1 MDNSRNMILAIVLSA
16 AVLFGWSFISE
27 QIAPTATEPS
37 TEFVDGEQVVLPN
50 PEADPAGPDTDAPE
64 AVRELSDVLSE
75 SQGDRVA
82 IDTPRLQGSINLR
95 GARIDDLTLT
105 DYRETIDENSPP
117 IRLLSPDGAEGAYY
131 AHFGWA
137 AGDIETPDGDTLW
150 EASGDTLAPG
160 TPVTLQ
166 WRNGTGQRF
175 EIILEVDENF
185 LFSVAQRVSNIS
197 DDPVSAQP
205 YSLVTRTGESPDP
218 DTWLIHTGPT
228 GFWNDDLNHIDFDD
242 VREAGTAG
250 ERFSIANGW
259 LGFNDKYW
267 LTALAPASGQSV
279 EAAFIPLS
287 NDRYQAVFTSPA
299 NIIQAGRAITTR
311 TNFFAGAKEVLLLE
325 DYETENGINQID
337 LAVDWGWFYWFEL
350 PIFYLLHWLFNTI
363 GNFGVAIIC
372 MTFIVRGLMFPIA
385 QKQFSSMAGMRALQP
400 KMKDLQ
406 ERYKDDKQKM
416 QQEILALYQRE
427 KVNPF
432 GGCLPIFLQIPIF
445 YALYKVLM
453 LSVEMRHE
461 PFALWLQDLSAPDPL
476 TPVNLFGLLSFTP
489 PQFMAIGI
497 LPILLGFTMWLQFKL
512 NPAQMDPTQQRI
524 FMIMP
529 WVLMVIMA
537 PFAAGLQLYWVTS
550 NILTIAQQKW
560 LYSRDPRLKEQAKA
574 AQPAE

>member
-1 MDNSRNMILAIVLSA
+1 MDNTRNMILAIVLSA
-16 AVLFGWSFISE
+16 AVLFGWSFLSE

-50 PEADPAGPDTDAPE
+50 PDASPAADTPV
-64 AVRELSDVLSE
+64 AVRELSKVLSE
-75 SQGDRVA
+75 SRGNRVL
-82 IDTPRLQGSINLR
+82 IETPRLNGSINLR
-95 GARIDDLTLT
+95 GARIDDLVLE
-105 DYRETIDENSPP
+105 DYRETIAEDSPP
-117 IRLLSPDGAEGAYY
+117 IRMLTPEGAEGAHY

-137 AGDIETPDGDTLW
+137 AGDIDTPDGDTLW
-150 EASGDTLAPG
+150 QASSDRLSPG
-160 TPVTLQ
+160 NPVTLQ
-166 WRNGTGQRF
+166 WRNGSGQLF

-185 LFSVAQRVSNIS
+185 LFSVAQRVSNTG
-197 DDPVSAQP
+197 DGPVSAQP
-205 YSLVTRTGESPDP
+205 YSLVTRAGVSPDP

-228 GFWNDDLNHIDFDD
+228 GVWNDDLNHIDFDD
-242 VREAGTAG
+242 VRDAGTNG
-250 ERFSIANGW
+250 ERFSIADGW

-267 LTALAPASGQSV
+267 LTALAPASGHNV

-287 NDRYQAVFTSPA
+287 DDRYQAVFTSPA

-311 TNFFAGAKEVLLLE
+311 TSFFAGAKEVILLE
-325 DYETENGINQID
+325 QYDEAGFNQID
-337 LAVDWGWFYWFEL
+337 LSVDWGWFYWFEL
-350 PIFYLLHWLFNTI
+350 PIFYLLHWLFSTI

-385 QKQFSSMAGMRALQP
+385 QKQFASMAGMRAVQP
-400 KMKDLQ
+400 KMKEVQ

-416 QQEILALYQRE
+416 QQEILSLYKRE

-445 YALYKVLM
+445 FALYKVLM

-461 PFALWLQDLSAPDPL
+461 PFILWLRDLSAPDPL
-476 TPVNLFGLLSFTP
+476 TPVNLFGLLAFTP

-497 LPILLGFTMWLQFKL
+497 LPILLGISMWLQFKL
-512 NPAQMDPTQQRI
+512 NPAQMDPTQQKI

-550 NILTIAQQKW
+550 NVLTIAQQKW
-560 LYSRDPRLKEQAKA
+560 FYSRDPRLKELAKA
-574 AQPAE
+574 EQPAE